1 MVLWIKIELT
11 DKYISLIFKFKQYK
25 NANIADFLENG
36 KTYVGHHCIAESWSD
51 RPIWTHPVAVAI
63 PDVLRSTDTA
73 LMFALGTDYNEGE

>member
-1 MVLWIKIELT
+1 MPTFW
-11 DKYISLIFKFKQYK
+11 
-25 NANIADFLENG
+25 
-36 KTYVGHHCIAESWSD
+36 KTAKLDYRFIVVITILAESWSD